1 MRKRII
7 VGMLLLLALLLPAAL
22 YLQIS
27 QGFRLSVANAREGAL
42 HEEAVIAQAMT
53 SEIRRGID
61 LYVALLDGLD
71 INP

>member
-7 VGMLLLLALLLPAAL
+7 AGMLLLLALLLPAAL